1 MDDGGAEPSA
11 AAGRDCE
18 KAAGAGALRAAS
30 GDGCFSEAWNA
41 NLGAGGGQHFG
52 YGHFDRREP
61 VATRRIER
69 AGQYGGGRNG
79 YARGGG
85 TRAASRY
92 RSCDPP
98 GLGGRPRREGPR
110 PPLPP
115 RPATAPPTLDPT
127 TPSP

>member
-1 MDDGGAEPSA
+1 MDDGGAEHSA

-69 AGQYGGGRNG
+69 AGQYGGGRKG
-79 YARGGG
+79 SAGGGG
-85 TRAASRY
+85 TRAATSE
-92 RSCDPP
+92 RSCGAPGARSRPPP
-98 GLGGRPRREGPR
+98 GG
-110 PPLPP
+110 
-115 RPATAPPTLDPT
+115 
-127 TPSP
+127 